1 MVNIMRMDLYRLVH
15 GKSLWIFLAAIAAL
29 AAMGA
34 GMMGVVTD
42 PAFMESMAMSYTN
55 GAPAGVNIGFSS
67 SGPDASDLAEA
78 NAAVAML
85 AQGLSPE
92 ALIGNVFLGGG
103 GLSCLFVVFL
113 AIFLA
118 SEFESG
124 FSKNVFT
131 VQPRRLAL
139 LGACTLEVLVL
150 AALFTALMIGATL
163 VTAAVVGLER
173 EPTPPTDQLLW
184 GALVAL
190 TAAGF
195 GMLTALAVWATRK
208 MAAGIVIGIVLGAG
222 LVTAGLQAL
231 LLLAPSASHLADYTL
246 SSCMASLS
254 QGLGG
259 PLGAPHIA
267 LVGVAFIAV
276 AAALSAVALRKKD
289 V

>member
-1 MVNIMRMDLYRLVH
+1 MVNIMRMDLYRRVH

-103 GLSCLFVVFL
+103 GLSCLFVIFL

-131 VQPRRLAL
+131 VQPRGLISER
-139 LGACTLEVLVL
+139 TLEVPVL
-150 AALFTALMIGATL
+150 AALFTALAIGRRHGRCR
-163 VTAAVVGLER
+163 GLELS
-173 EPTPPTDQLLW
+173 PPPTDLLV
-184 GALVAL
+184 G
-190 TAAGF
+190 
-195 GMLTALAVWATRK
+195 
-208 MAAGIVIGIVLGAG
+208 
-222 LVTAGLQAL
+222 
-231 LLLAPSASHLADYTL
+231 APS
-246 SSCMASLS
+246 
-254 QGLGG
+254 
-259 PLGAPHIA
+259 
-267 LVGVAFIAV
+267 
-276 AAALSAVALRKKD
+276 R
-289 V
+289 